1 VWVLPWSS
9 LSVRSLDGVGVV
21 GVPTT
26 DVGWLRVVVYDGCE
40 ADLNNQ
46 RFSTEKPRNVTV
58 VVVDGVGFWEI
69 FPTLPQ

>member
-1 VWVLPWSS
+1 MWVLPWSS
-9 LSVRSLDGVGVV
+9 LSVRSLDGVGEV

-46 RFSTEKPRNVTV
+46 RFEPEKPRNVTV